1 MVIPAE
7 PIAAIAIVTIAAIIW
22 RFFTYTSRK

>member
-1 MVIPAE
+1 MVPAE